1 MTNFLYVALATFLF
15 VLNQNAAAAED
26 PYFSQLF
33 AGISGYL
40 EEGEYEKVLEA
51 LPRFSAEKEFKA
63 LTCYQKG
70 RILHKIG
77 VAYYLLD
84 REQDA
89 IRCFRDSVLA
99 VWRNCP
105 EVPAA
110 ERANTI
116 YNIGICYQ
124 YLGDFQQAKRHLD
137 EALLIF
143 ENAPDYAPFDL
154 ARKYQG
160 IANFYRDNFDSFRAG
175 LYYENALS
183 IFRRIEGT
191 EALRFD
197 ILNSFLIL
205 SIDRKDYE
213 KAEMYFDE
221 AMALYRES
229 PESIEDYDLSILY
242 QNAGICYVER
252 DELDKAMENTRAGL
266 SLIDPSTAPALYSN
280 AIEKIAVINRRQKQ
294 FARAIEGLNEVVRL
308 RKANLN
314 NAEDYQQLAYAYENL
329 FEVYKDKGDPERA
342 GAFLQKA
349 FETLLVEEVFDD
361 NGAPVV
367 GQSVAYNDLGLVR
380 LLSLKAQ
387 LLRSE
392 FQATQSPAIL
402 EKSLSLHAKID
413 SVISKNILLFQFQKS
428 KLNFLEL
435 VQGYYGDAIR
445 DALKVYELSGE
456 QKYLRSAYFFS
467 SKTKAI
473 ILRNELKEANAFQSA
488 ASPEII
494 EKEKALAQ
502 KMFTIQEQLSNNETG
517 NGAILRQYVEVQ
529 REMDRLL
536 LSIEREE
543 PAYFRNKYAFISP
556 PGLDEIQKSLPEG
569 LAIIEYFYRTD
580 TIYSF
585 WITRSH
591 LFHISIDNNEQLEGA
606 IRDYVNQCHDPN
618 LPLSGKT
625 GHFLYE
631 KLIAEGLTR
640 KALRGVTR
648 LCIIPDDLLHTI
660 PFEALNSAAEE
671 KNQFLIKDYSVAY
684 SYSAGLLVREKSES
698 FDIPYL
704 GVSTQYTPDLSGKLK
719 NRRLLFGQENLSQ
732 LVLGK
737 EEIDRGAAIFAGRKL
752 LDQQATLGNFYA
764 YASSARIIHLSLHG
778 LVDFDDPLRSCIL
791 FDDHREEFVLSA
803 FDLYSLKINA
813 NLVVLSAC
821 HSANGKIYR
830 GEGVQ
835 GISKAFMLSGAQTIL
850 SSLWSASEASSL
862 EIMTAFLRNIKNRNP
877 NDLGLHQA
885 KLDYLAN
892 ARPSQ
897 QHPFYWANFIIIGEL
912 NSHQAPSFP
921 AGKIITALALALV
934 IGLLLLSVKKRPG
947 WAFPAKK

>member
-1 MTNFLYVALATFLF
+1 MANFLYVALATVLF

-40 EEGEYEKVLEA
+40 EEGEYEKILEA
-51 LPRFSAEKEFKA
+51 LPRFSGEKEFKA

-183 IFRRIEGT
+183 IFRGIEDT

-213 KAEMYFDE
+213 KAEMYFEE
-221 AMALYRES
+221 AMTLYRES
-229 PESIEDYDLSILY
+229 PQSIEDYDLSILY

-252 DELDKAMENTRAGL
+252 GELDKAMENTRAGL
-266 SLIDPSTAPALYSN
+266 SLIDPSTAPALYAN

-294 FARAIEGLNEVVRL
+294 FDRAIEGLNEVVRL

-329 FEVYKDKGDPERA
+329 FEVYKDKGNPERA
-342 GAFLQKA
+342 GAFLRKA
-349 FETLLVEEVFDD
+349 FETLLVEEVFDG

-380 LLSLKAQ
+380 LLSLRAQ

-392 FQATQSPAIL
+392 FQATQSPAVL

-428 KLNFLEL
+428 K
-435 VQGYYGDAIR
+435 
-445 DALKVYELSGE
+445 
-456 QKYLRSAYFFS
+456 
-467 SKTKAI
+467 
-473 ILRNELKEANAFQSA
+473 
-488 ASPEII
+488 
-494 EKEKALAQ
+494 
-502 KMFTIQEQLSNNETG
+502 
-517 NGAILRQYVEVQ
+517 
-529 REMDRLL
+529 
-536 LSIEREE
+536 
-543 PAYFRNKYAFISP
+543 
-556 PGLDEIQKSLPEG
+556 
-569 LAIIEYFYRTD
+569 
-580 TIYSF
+580 
-585 WITRSH
+585 
-591 LFHISIDNNEQLEGA
+591 
-606 IRDYVNQCHDPN
+606 
-618 LPLSGKT
+618 
-625 GHFLYE
+625 
-631 KLIAEGLTR
+631 
-640 KALRGVTR
+640 
-648 LCIIPDDLLHTI
+648 
-660 PFEALNSAAEE
+660 
-671 KNQFLIKDYSVAY
+671 
-684 SYSAGLLVREKSES
+684 
-698 FDIPYL
+698 
-704 GVSTQYTPDLSGKLK
+704 
-719 NRRLLFGQENLSQ
+719 
-732 LVLGK
+732 
-737 EEIDRGAAIFAGRKL
+737 
-752 LDQQATLGNFYA
+752 
-764 YASSARIIHLSLHG
+764 
-778 LVDFDDPLRSCIL
+778 
-791 FDDHREEFVLSA
+791 
-803 FDLYSLKINA
+803 
-813 NLVVLSAC
+813 
-821 HSANGKIYR
+821 
-830 GEGVQ
+830 
-835 GISKAFMLSGAQTIL
+835 
-850 SSLWSASEASSL
+850 
-862 EIMTAFLRNIKNRNP
+862 
-877 NDLGLHQA
+877 
-885 KLDYLAN
+885 
-892 ARPSQ
+892 
-897 QHPFYWANFIIIGEL
+897 
-912 NSHQAPSFP
+912 
-921 AGKIITALALALV
+921 
-934 IGLLLLSVKKRPG
+934 
-947 WAFPAKK
+947 